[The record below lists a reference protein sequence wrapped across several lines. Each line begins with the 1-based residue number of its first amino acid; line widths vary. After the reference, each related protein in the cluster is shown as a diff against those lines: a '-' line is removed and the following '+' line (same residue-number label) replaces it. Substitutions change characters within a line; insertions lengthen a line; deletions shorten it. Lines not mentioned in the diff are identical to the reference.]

1 MIEIF
6 LLGISIAL
14 FLALVFL
21 AKKFFS
27 LKQDFE
33 DLRFRKTSQSVKY
46 GQLTEQ
52 FIPFIDSFPY
62 DPQQFRFIG
71 NPIDGVVFDDN
82 AIVFC
87 EFKTATSA
95 LSQRQRE
102 IKRLV
107 EEKKVKW
114 LEFRIDEAG
123 TAAGF
128 SHIKNNCPR
137 SWLLRGFP
145 EE

>member
-1 MIEIF
+1 MFEIF
-6 LLGISIAL
+6 LLGLSIAL
-14 FLALVFL
+14 LLALIFLAR
-21 AKKFFS
+21 AFFS
-27 LKQDFE
+27 QRHALE

-52 FIPFIDSFPY
+52 FIPFIDSFPH

-95 LSQRQRE
+95 LSQKQRE
-102 IKRLV
+102 IKKLV

-114 LEFRIDEAG
+114 LEFRID
-123 TAAGF
+123 
-128 SHIKNNCPR
+128 
-137 SWLLRGFP
+137 
-145 EE
+145 

>member
-6 LLGISIAL
+6 LLCLSIVL
-14 FLALVFL
+14 LLALVFL

-27 LKQDFE
+27 LKGELE
-33 DLRFRKTSQSVKY
+33 DLRFRKASQSVKY

-52 FIPFIDSFPY
+52 FIPFIGSFPF

-71 NPIDGVVFDDN
+71 NPIDGIVFDDN

-87 EFKTATSA
+87 EFKAGSSG
-95 LSQRQRE
+95 LSQRQRL
-102 IKRLV
+102 IKQLV

-114 LEFRIDEAG
+114 LEFRID
-123 TAAGF
+123 
-128 SHIKNNCPR
+128 
-137 SWLLRGFP
+137 
-145 EE
+145 